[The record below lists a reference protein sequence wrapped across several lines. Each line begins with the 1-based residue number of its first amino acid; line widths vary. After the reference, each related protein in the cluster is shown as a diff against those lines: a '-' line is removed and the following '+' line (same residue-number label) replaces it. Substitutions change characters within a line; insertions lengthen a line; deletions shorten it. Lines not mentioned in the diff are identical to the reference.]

1 VPIGRRKAK
10 ELDKVIPARIGNG
23 DQLFSA
29 AMLATIGIKIAAVA
43 VFDIVLPTIIVKETI
58 RTTTIG
64 KGKASTTDNLL
75 PR

>member
-1 VPIGRRKAK
+1 VPIGRRKAR

-23 DQLFSA
+23 GQLFNA
-29 AMLATIGIKIAAVA
+29 AMLATIGMKIAAVA
-43 VFDIVLPTIIVKETI
+43 VFDIVLPTIIVMETM

-64 KGKASTTDNLL
+64 NGKASTTDNLL